1 MAKLILSIN
10 GVERCEYRLN
20 KERVTIGRKPGNDI
34 RIDNLAVSR
43 KHALAITI
51 LNDSFLEDLGTTNGT
66 YVNGKLIKKH
76 VLKNGDRIVIGKH
89 ELKYIEE
96 FEGAADNEF
105 ARRLVIKP
113 GSAST
118 AVAAAHKAERA
129 IPVGIDPAATTAPP
143 LGRLTALDGPFAGQA
158 LALGKALIMLGKP
171 GVQVVLISRRPW
183 GYFLIHVEA
192 DGDGKHSPAVNGEA
206 VGREARQLK
215 DDDLIELAGIKMKF
229 TEVRERENPD

>member
-10 GVERCEYRLN
+10 GIEKGEYRLD
-20 KERVTIGRKPGNDI
+20 KERLTIGREPGNDI
-34 RIDNLAVSR
+34 CIDSLAVSR

-66 YVNGKLIKKH
+66 FVNGELIKKH
-76 VLKNGDRIVIGKH
+76 VLKDGDVIVIGKH
-89 ELKYIEE
+89 ELKYV
-96 FEGAADNEF
+96 EGLEGQTDNEF

-118 AVAAAHKAERA
+118 AVAAAQKAERA
-129 IPVGIDPAATTAPP
+129 IPVDIEAAPATPP

-158 LALGKALIMLGKP
+158 LQLGKALIMLGKP
-171 GVQVVLISRRPW
+171 GVQVALISRRSQ
-183 GYFLIHVEA
+183 GYFLIHVQA
-192 DGDGKHSPAVNGEA
+192 DGNGKHNPTVNGEA

-215 DDDLIELAGIKMKF
+215 NADLIELADVKMKF
-229 TEVRERENPD
+229 TEVPGRGSLN